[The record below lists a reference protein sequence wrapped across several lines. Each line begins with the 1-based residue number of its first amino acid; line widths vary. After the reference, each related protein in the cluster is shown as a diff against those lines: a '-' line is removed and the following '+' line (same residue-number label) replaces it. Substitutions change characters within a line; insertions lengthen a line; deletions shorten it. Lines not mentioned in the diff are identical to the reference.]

1 MTDSAKETISE
12 LLQAKSFS
20 KKYSYGI
27 HDLIKGKKVILYGAG
42 NGLITFIFFVT
53 SRYDIKIEGIIDIK
67 FGEGGKCCNVPAYA
81 PENFPSEEFSF
92 SDTIAIITVG
102 KTELHPEILETLKKL
117 GFKNILF
124 ATDVYEYHIPS
135 MPPLLEKTGFDYYVK
150 NTDKILG
157 ALDLFHEVLS
167 REIYLR
173 FVKAHLQRRPCSM
186 PSRDLEEQYFPND
199 IRLSKGYSRVI
210 NCGAY
215 NGDTIIK
222 LNQLH
227 GKIDALAC
235 FEPDPVNF
243 DLLQKRIC
251 QEHDSIADD
260 VILFP
265 CGVFNCDKH
274 LFFSSGNAF
283 NSGVSEKG
291 DISIQGVAVDH
302 VIPGFRP
309 TFICMDVEG
318 VEPEALRGAENILRQ
333 SKPDLAICVYH
344 SPNHIWDIPLFID
357 SLDLGY
363 KFYLRNYT
371 SFLSETVLY
380 GTVE

>member
-1 MTDSAKETISE
+1 MLLLLFAIFGTIS
-12 LLQAKSFS
+12 
-20 KKYSYGI
+20 
-27 HDLIKGKKVILYGAG
+27 
-42 NGLITFIFFVT
+42 
-53 SRYDIKIEGIIDIK
+53 
-67 FGEGGKCCNVPAYA
+67 
-81 PENFPSEEFSF
+81 
-92 SDTIAIITVG
+92 AIIMLIIGSISGTIFHPLNTIG
-102 KTELHPEILETLKKL
+102 DIAELPLST
-117 GFKNILF
+117 F
-124 ATDVYEYHIPS
+124 DVN
-135 MPPLLEKTGFDYYVK
+135 KV
-150 NTDKILG
+150 
-157 ALDLFHEVLS
+157 
-167 REIYLR
+167 
-173 FVKAHLQRRPCSM
+173 
-186 PSRDLEEQYFPND
+186 
-199 IRLSKGYSRVI
+199 
-210 NCGAY
+210 
-215 NGDTIIK
+215 
-222 LNQLH
+222 
-227 GKIDALAC
+227 
-235 FEPDPVNF
+235 
-243 DLLQKRIC
+243 
-251 QEHDSIADD
+251 IADD